1 MAGPFS
7 QRWTLEEHTP
17 RETGGMQGRQANGTF
32 SRCLQANNI
41 SVLACPRYPLQ
52 APWKLGAIGEVI
64 LAINGRRARGK

>member
-41 SVLACPRYPLQ
+41 SVLACPRALPTASTLE
-52 APWKLGAIGEVI
+52 AWCNWRL
-64 LAINGRRARGK
+64 R

>member
-17 RETGGMQGRQANGTF
+17 RETGGMQGRQASVTF

-41 SVLACPRYPLQ
+41 SVLACPRYSLQ
-52 APWKLGAIGEVI
+52 APWKLGITI
-64 LAINGRRARGK
+64 HNHSCSDKWR